1 MGSSMSSEPL
11 AALRRPVQP
20 LPPRPRDYAWA
31 WAAGVVAL
39 LLGITWHLGI
49 NFAALAAGLGDIA
62 EYVHRYSTPNF
73 TDWSRY
79 LALMGITLA
88 TALWGTAIAAGL
100 SFILAPLAAKN
111 FSPHPVVYRGAREI
125 LNFMRAMPDLV
136 LALMFVAAI
145 GLGPFPG
152 ALALGVHSSGF
163 LGKFLAEC
171 MERVDKDTCEGVAS
185 TGAGFIQRLAFVA
198 WPTILPEGLG
208 YLLFI
213 LDRNVRMASVL
224 GMVGAGG
231 IGFELYNSL
240 RMFNY
245 DQSAAM
251 ILVIL
256 ATLLL
261 IDHAASWLRRRLE

>member
-1 MGSSMSSEPL
+1 
-11 AALRRPVQP
+11 V
-20 LPPRPRDYAWA
+20 
-31 WAAGVVAL
+31 GVVVL
-39 LLGITWHLGI
+39 LLAITWHLGI
-49 NFAALAAGLGDIA
+49 NFTTLAAGLGDIA
-62 EYVHRYSTPNF
+62 EYIHRYSTPNF

-79 LALMGITLA
+79 LALMGVTLA
-88 TALWGTAIAAGL
+88 TALWGTVIAVGFA
-100 SFILAPLAAKN
+100 FFLAPLAARN
-111 FSPHPVVYRGAREI
+111 FSPHASVYRGARET

-152 ALALGVHSSGF
+152 ALALGVHSAGF

-185 TGAGFIQRLAFVA
+185 TGASFVQRLAFVA
-198 WPTILPEGLG
+198 WPSILREGFG

-213 LDRNVRMASVL
+213 LDRNVRMASML

-231 IGFELYNSL
+231 IGLELYNSL

-256 ATLLL
+256 AALLL
-261 IDHAASWLRRRLE
+261 IDHSSSWLRRRLE

>member
-1 MGSSMSSEPL
+1 
-11 AALRRPVQP
+11 
-20 LPPRPRDYAWA
+20 
-31 WAAGVVAL
+31 
-39 LLGITWHLGI
+39 
-49 NFAALAAGLGDIA
+49 
-62 EYVHRYSTPNF
+62 
-73 TDWSRY
+73 
-79 LALMGITLA
+79 
-88 TALWGTAIAAGL
+88 
-100 SFILAPLAAKN
+100 
-111 FSPHPVVYRGAREI
+111 
-125 LNFMRAMPDLV
+125 MRAMPDLV

-152 ALALGVHSSGF
+152 ALALGVHSAGF

-185 TGAGFIQRLAFVA
+185 TGASFVQRLAFVA
-198 WPTILPEGLG
+198 WPSILREGFG

-213 LDRNVRMASVL
+213 LDRNVRMASML

-231 IGFELYNSL
+231 IGLELYNSL

-256 ATLLL
+256 AALLL
-261 IDHAASWLRRRLE
+261 IDHSSSWLRRRLE